1 MDFECSPS
9 AVQVQSKCS
18 PSAVHLTICDILVNR
33 CDLTLKML
41 VKKLKYTDV
50 FFTRGIVH
58 QHSKRRGGR
67 RERGKEGGLW
77 PVPRIK
83 LNKFYVRAA

>member
-1 MDFECSPS
+1 MRYLLNI
-9 AVQVQSKCS
+9 
-18 PSAVHLTICDILVNR
+18 HLTMCDKLENR
-33 CDLTLKML
+33 CDLTFKML

-67 RERGKEGGLW
+67 RERGKVGSGLCRTCEC
-77 PVPRIK
+77 VCIFMAQR
-83 LNKFYVRAA
+83 L